1 MADGMQE
8 DGTQEDSAQEDSAQE
23 KRGYELAEV
32 NIARLLA
39 PLDSAQLADFVA
51 GLEPINALGDAAP
64 GFVWRLQD
72 SEGDATSFRPFEDD
86 WILVNLTVWTSAET
100 LRAFVYSDEHR
111 AYLRRRREWFE
122 RLDEAVTALWWVPA
136 GHRPTVAEARAR
148 LEHLRK
154 HDTTEFAFRLSDAVA
169 PPASEADYVPR

>member
-8 DGTQEDSAQEDSAQE
+8 DGTQENSAQE

-72 SEGDATSFRPFEDD
+72 NDGDATSFRPFDDD
-86 WILVNLTVWTSAET
+86 WILVNLTVWTSPET

-148 LEHLRK
+148 LEHLGTRGLRCR
-154 HDTTEFAFRLSDAVA
+154 TSAALYNATLRTCLCAGGV
-169 PPASEADYVPR
+169 

>member
-1 MADGMQE
+1 MTH
-8 DGTQEDSAQEDSAQE
+8 GTHTDSTEE
-23 KRGYELAEV
+23 NRGYELAEV

-72 SEGDATSFRPFEDD
+72 EGSGDATSFRPFDDD
-86 WILVNLTVWTSAET
+86 WIIVNLTVWTSAET

-122 RLDEAVTALWWVPA
+122 RLDEAVTVLWWVPA
-136 GHRPTVAEARAR
+136 GHRPTAAEARTR

-154 HDTTEFAFRLSDAVA
+154 HGTTEYAFRLSDTVA
-169 PPASEADYVPR
+169 PPESEVDYAPR

>member
-8 DGTQEDSAQEDSAQE
+8 DGTQENSAQE

-72 SEGDATSFRPFEDD
+72 NDGDATSFRPFDDD
-86 WILVNLTVWTSAET
+86 WILVNLTVWTSAEP

-154 HDTTEFAFRLSDAVA
+154 HDTTEYAFRLSDTVA
-169 PPASEADYVPR
+169 PPASEGDYVPR